1 MCGRYALHSSP
12 DVVALQFGLDSPPE
26 FTPRYNIAPAAELLI
41 VKRDGAA
48 LARWGLVPR
57 WAGDSSIGAKL
68 TNARA
73 ETLSQKH
80 SFRDA
85 YHRRRCLIPANGF
98 YEWRRQGT
106 LSQPYYVH
114 PADGELFAFA
124 GLWDSWRGTETCTI
138 VTTQAN
144 ATMRSIHERMPV
156 IIAAEH
162 YAGWLHGEEGLL
174 RPAPAGAIRCY
185 PVSAAVDRAANGSP
199 ALIAPLGSEVQ
210 KSIFD

>member
-12 DVVALQFGLDSPPE
+12 EVVALEFGLESLPD
-26 FTPRYNIAPAAELLI
+26 FGPRYNVAPMAQVPI

-57 WAGDSSIGAKL
+57 WSKDASIGAKL

-73 ETLSQKH
+73 ETLSGKH

-98 YEWRRQGT
+98 YEWKRQGT
-106 LSQPYYVH
+106 LSQPYYIH

-124 GLWDSWRGTETCTI
+124 GLWDTWRDLESCTI
-138 VTTQAN
+138 VTTEAN
-144 ATMRSIHERMPV
+144 GSMHSIHNRMPV
-156 IIAAEH
+156 IIARAH

-174 RPAPAGAIRCY
+174 RPAPASAIRCY
-185 PVSAAVDRAANGSP
+185 PVSPEVNRAANESP
-199 ALIAPLGSEVQ
+199 ALIAPMRSELQ

>member
-1 MCGRYALHSSP
+1 MCGRYSLHSSP
-12 DVVALQFGLDSPPE
+12 DVVALQFGLESLPV
-26 FTPRYNIAPAAELLI
+26 FAPRYNIAPTAEVLI

-57 WAGDSSIGAKL
+57 WSEDPAIGARL
-68 TNARA
+68 NNARA
-73 ETLSQKH
+73 ETFGEKH

-98 YEWRRQGT
+98 YEWKRRGALQ
-106 LSQPYYVH
+106 QPYYVQ

-124 GLWDSWRGTETCTI
+124 GLWETWRDSDTCTI
-138 VTTQAN
+138 VTTEAN
-144 ATMRSIHERMPV
+144 ATLRPIHDRMPV
-156 IIAAEH
+156 IIAPEH

-185 PVSAAVDRAANGSP
+185 PMR
-199 ALIAPLGSEVQ
+199 SEVQ

>member
-12 DVVALQFGLDSPPE
+12 DVVALQFALDSPPE
-26 FTPRYNIAPAAELLI
+26 FTPRYDIAPAAQLLI

-57 WAGDSSIGAKL
+57 WAEDSSIGAKL
-68 TNARA
+68 INARA
-73 ETLSQKH
+73 ETLSQKP

-85 YHRRRCLIPANGF
+85 YRRRRCLIPANGF
-98 YEWRRQGT
+98 YEWRREGK
-106 LSQPYYVH
+106 LGRPYYVH
-114 PADGELFAFA
+114 PADSELFAFA
-124 GLWDSWRGTETCTI
+124 GLWDTWRGTETCTI

-174 RPAPAGAIRCY
+174 RPAPAGAIRCC
-185 PVSAAVDRAANGSP
+185 PV
-199 ALIAPLGSEVQ
+199 GSEVQ

>member
-1 MCGRYALHSSP
+1 MCGRYALHSNP
-12 DVVALQFGLDSPPE
+12 DVVRLQFGLDSLPD
-26 FTPRYNIAPAAELLI
+26 FTPRYNIAPMAPVLI

-57 WAGDSSIGAKL
+57 RSNDPSIAAKL
-68 TNARA
+68 INARA
-73 ETLSQKH
+73 ETLGHKH

-98 YEWRRQGT
+98 YEWKREGELR
-106 LSQPYYVH
+106 QPYYVR
-114 PADGELFAFA
+114 PAQDELFAFA
-124 GLWDSWRGTETCTI
+124 GLWDRWREMESCTI
-138 VTTQAN
+138 ITTEAN
-144 ATMRSIHERMPV
+144 AALRAIHDRMPV
-156 IIAAEH
+156 IVAREH

-185 PVSAAVDRAANGSP
+185 PVSPAVNHAAVDSP
-199 ALIAPLGSEVQ
+199 ALIAALRSGLQ

>member
-12 DVVALQFGLDSPPE
+12 DVVALQFGLASLPD
-26 FTPRYNIAPAAELLI
+26 FAPRHDIAPSAEVLI

-57 WAGDSSIGAKL
+57 WSQDAAIGAKL
-68 TNARA
+68 INARA
-73 ETLSQKH
+73 ETLSAKH

-85 YHRRRCLIPANGF
+85 YHRRRCLVPASGF
-98 YEWRRQGT
+98 YEWKREGK
-106 LSQPYYVH
+106 LKQPYYVH
-114 PADGELFAFA
+114 PTDGEVFAFA
-124 GLWDSWRGTETCTI
+124 GLWDSWRGMQSCTI
-138 VTTQAN
+138 VTTEAN
-144 ATMRSIHERMPV
+144 ATLRSIHDRMPV

-174 RPAPAGAIRCY
+174 RPAPAGLIRCH
-185 PVSAAVDRAANGSP
+185 PV
-199 ALIAPLGSEVQ
+199 GSEVQ